1 MLRYLRISNLAVIS
15 DLEIEFEPGLNLLTG
30 ETGSGK
36 SIIVDSL
43 ALLLGVRASPEVIRT
58 GAERAF
64 VEGIFRIGASQEL
77 VNLLAGA
84 GVDWPGEEILIRR
97 EVQRGGPSRAFVND
111 RLVTVS
117 FLREL
122 RPFCVDIHGQGD
134 HQTLLF
140 PAAHLQLI
148 DAFAGAVPLREEL
161 NRVFRQYRQKR
172 QELDDLIKSEAER
185 LRLIDVYQFQI
196 AEIEKARLQMGED
209 DALLMERKRLQNAE
223 RLQRLSAEAYRLV
236 YEDDHCMLSLASE
249 VGRRLEQLREV
260 DGQATAAVEQLGQAK
275 VALEEV
281 AFFLR
286 DYADGIE
293 FSPSR
298 LQRVEE
304 RLAEIDRLKRKY
316 GPTVAE
322 VLANQSQ
329 MALEFERLGSFEWH
343 RTGLEKELQD
353 LEETYTMLARQ
364 LTEQRK
370 AAARTLETVVMAEM
384 RELAM
389 ERGQFVVAFHSREMV
404 PAEHGV
410 ESVEF
415 LISTNPGEDV
425 KPLAHVASGGE
436 LSRLM
441 LAIKS
446 VAAEQS
452 GSLTL
457 VFDEIDVGIGGRV
470 AEQVG
475 LRLKRLAGS
484 HQVFC
489 VTHQP
494 QIARFA
500 HAHYR
505 VQKRIDGEQAA
516 VLVERLGQR
525 GRIEELARMLAGA
538 EITDVSRKHARE
550 LLKAV

>member
-1 MLRYLRISNLAVIS
+1 
-15 DLEIEFEPGLNLLTG
+15 
-30 ETGSGK
+30 
-36 SIIVDSL
+36 
-43 ALLLGVRASPEVIRT
+43 
-58 GAERAF
+58 
-64 VEGIFRIGASQEL
+64 
-77 VNLLAGA
+77 
-84 GVDWPGEEILIRR
+84 
-97 EVQRGGPSRAFVND
+97 
-111 RLVTVS
+111 
-117 FLREL
+117 
-122 RPFCVDIHGQGD
+122 
-134 HQTLLF
+134 
-140 PAAHLQLI
+140 
-148 DAFAGAVPLREEL
+148 
-161 NRVFRQYRQKR
+161 
-172 QELDDLIKSEAER
+172 
-185 LRLIDVYQFQI
+185 
-196 AEIEKARLQMGED
+196 
-209 DALLMERKRLQNAE
+209 
-223 RLQRLSAEAYRLV
+223 
-236 YEDDHCMLSLASE
+236 
-249 VGRRLEQLREV
+249 
-260 DGQATAAVEQLGQAK
+260 
-275 VALEEV
+275 
-281 AFFLR
+281 
-286 DYADGIE
+286 
-293 FSPSR
+293 
-298 LQRVEE
+298 
-304 RLAEIDRLKRKY
+304 
-316 GPTVAE
+316 
-322 VLANQSQ
+322 
-329 MALEFERLGSFEWH
+329 
-343 RTGLEKELQD
+343 
-353 LEETYTMLARQ
+353 
-364 LTEQRK
+364 
-370 AAARTLETVVMAEM
+370 
-384 RELAM
+384 
-389 ERGQFVVAFHSREMV
+389 MV